1 MINEIDYQGNG
12 KINYSEFLTATIDQA
27 KFLDELKL
35 RAVFNQFDTDRSGK
49 ITKENIHNAMQK
61 LGMEVPLSDIEGII
75 KTHDLT
81 KDGMISFDEF
91 KKIFDKNKD
100 HAFGANGPKTS

>member
-1 MINEIDYQGNG
+1 MISEVDYQGNG

-35 RAVFNQFDTDRSGK
+35 RAVFSQFDTDKSGK

-61 LGMEVPLSDIEGII
+61 LGMEVPMKDIEEMKQI
-75 KTHDLT
+75 
-81 KDGMISFDEF
+81 E
-91 KKIFDKNKD
+91 
-100 HAFGANGPKTS
+100 

>member
-1 MINEIDYQGNG
+1 
-12 KINYSEFLTATIDQA
+12 
-27 KFLDELKL
+27 
-35 RAVFNQFDTDRSGK
+35 
-49 ITKENIHNAMQK
+49 
-61 LGMEVPLSDIEGII
+61 MEVPLSDIEAII

-100 HAFGANGPKTS
+100 HAFGANGPKTN